1 MCIRDRLTVKANQAI
16 EFDFSVFDPEDGAV
30 DGTARLSV
38 TGESIQENTEIV
50 QNPTLGILNGR
61 FKWTPTLV
69 DIRSRPYQIVF
80 KATDSQGFATFR
92 VFLVQVV
99 ENSTSIPLTFQQ
111 LGFQLFPNPA
121 ITQIQLLLPTNQVNQ
136 AATITIFDHLGRLV
150 QQQQITQTLSRELLD
165 VANLSSGQYSV
176 QFQTATTTTST
187 LFIIQ

>member
-1 MCIRDRLTVKANQAI
+1 MGQYNIAIKIKAYKAGELTEEIIRDMQILIKPEQNAPPRITTMPEQNELLTVKANQAI

-121 ITQIQLLLPTNQVNQ
+121 ITQIQLLLPTNPVSYTHLTLP
-136 AATITIFDHLGRLV
+136 TILLV
-150 QQQQITQTLSRELLD
+150 
-165 VANLSSGQYSV
+165 
-176 QFQTATTTTST
+176 
-187 LFIIQ
+187 